1 MMYVEKNIFVMFLK
15 MLNVKYTNNFSNKY
29 FEEHP
34 YKNSLYGLS
43 KMLTDYG
50 VENVALRFDQKENSQ
65 VLALQTPFVAHTHSD
80 FILVYRVTPSSV
92 YYYWN
97 GKTISITLEQFV
109 KIWSGVV
116 LLAEVDK
123 ENSIEPDYHDHLRKT
138 LYENALDI
146 LLKIVLFLLFFVVYV
161 QKELYVD
168 YKLNLFLIINM
179 LGIFV
184 SSLLL
189 SKQIYRHSQYG
200 DKICTLFKQS
210 DCNNILDTKAS
221 KLWGTNISWSEIGV
235 GYFISN
241 ILVLFFA
248 ASLLP
253 YAYLIN
259 IVILPYSFW
268 SVWYQKVRQRQ
279 WCLLCL
285 FVQVLIWVLFLS
297 DLLLGQISWPVLSLQ
312 PIILAACIYLI
323 PLLFFNRL
331 SYLLSENSRIGLV
344 VQKMNSL
351 KAREDV
357 FLVLLKS
364 EQRFDVSKD
373 ISHIKWGNPHADLQI
388 TILTN
393 PYCNPCSAVH
403 EQVSDFLITTDNNK
417 FFVQYVFSSFNN
429 DLKDTNRYLISAYLN
444 NELGVASEIIHD
456 WYRGGKKMKEDFFVK
471 YGVLIDEKSKREY
484 ESHEKWIL
492 ETGLNETPT
501 ILVNGYKLP
510 VDYKV
515 ADLKYFLDL
524 KIR

>member
-1 MMYVEKNIFVMFLK
+1 MYVEKNIFVMFLK

-285 FVQVLIWVLFLS
+285 FVCS
-297 DLLLGQISWPVLSLQ
+297 G
-312 PIILAACIYLI
+312 
-323 PLLFFNRL
+323 
-331 SYLLSENSRIGLV
+331 SYLGAFPIRFAFRTNLLAGFIFATYYSCCMYLF
-344 VQKMNSL
+344 
-351 KAREDV
+351 DTFTV
-357 FLVLLKS
+357 FQSFV
-364 EQRFDVSKD
+364 
-373 ISHIKWGNPHADLQI
+373 IS
-388 TILTN
+388 
-393 PYCNPCSAVH
+393 
-403 EQVSDFLITTDNNK
+403 
-417 FFVQYVFSSFNN
+417 
-429 DLKDTNRYLISAYLN
+429 
-444 NELGVASEIIHD
+444 
-456 WYRGGKKMKEDFFVK
+456 VK
-471 YGVLIDEKSKREY
+471 
-484 ESHEKWIL
+484 
-492 ETGLNETPT
+492 
-501 ILVNGYKLP
+501 
-510 VDYKV
+510 
-515 ADLKYFLDL
+515 
-524 KIR
+524 